1 MTNVTFECILV
12 TDENGE
18 EIQMFRATLGERVT
32 YGRNRAQCLEEMAYR
47 LRKTEH
53 ESVFHGEP

>member
-1 MTNVTFECILV
+1 MSALTFETVLMTNEA
-12 TDENGE
+12 GE
-18 EIQMFRATLGERVT
+18 EIQMFRATLGEREA

-53 ESVFHGEP
+53 EAVFHGE